1 MEQFGEHA
9 TKTQYSLLNNLD
21 YHKLQE
27 SCIKRGINTNG
38 ITKKYD
44 LIILFIQWYNNIKY
58 LSNNLIHGYVVC
70 EKGARK
76 HMEDNFIIHVQ
87 GNTSIYGVFD
97 GHGGNYISTRLK
109 EYCIKYL
116 MTKMIGSKLNK
127 DNIYK
132 SFLDIDSKFFD
143 IWKKNLFGTD
153 GSTSSFVIQRKN
165 ILYFVNLGD
174 SRTVLYCDNGTY
186 FSTKDH
192 KPSDASEY
200 ERIENTKYTVI
211 MKDVAR
217 IGGFLAVS
225 RSFGD
230 YVYKIDDEDNYRPID
245 YAVSVMPDI
254 YKIDINSIISRQK
267 LIISATDGLWDVFS
281 NSQVFQYIRNGRNR
295 GLGYKSI
302 LKNLVNL
309 AYERGSTDNIT
320 IVMVEL

>member
-1 MEQFGEHA
+1 MEQFGGYA
-9 TKTQYSLLNNLD
+9 TKSQYTLLNNMNIRRLR
-21 YHKLQE
+21 K
-27 SCIKRGINTNG
+27 SCIQRGIYTEG

-44 LIILFIQWYNNIKY
+44 LIVLFIQWFNNIKY
-58 LSNNLIHGYVVC
+58 YQNNLIHGYVVC
-70 EKGARK
+70 EKGIRK
-76 HMEDNFIIHVQ
+76 HMEDSFIINVQ

-97 GHGGNYISTRLK
+97 GHGGNYISSRLR
-109 EYCIKYL
+109 EYCMRYL
-116 MTKMIGSKLNK
+116 MTEIIGSKLNK
-127 DNIYK
+127 HNIYN
-132 SFLDIDSKFFD
+132 SFLNIDRQFYE

-174 SRTVLYCDNGTY
+174 SRTVLYGDNGTY
-186 FSTKDH
+186 FSTRDH
-192 KPSDASEY
+192 KPSVASEF
-200 ERIENTKYTVI
+200 ERIENTKYNVI
-211 MKDVAR
+211 MKDVGR

-230 YVYKIDDEDNYRPID
+230 YVYKLDNDDKYRPTD
-245 YAVSVMPDI
+245 YAVSTVPEIDI
-254 YKIDINSIISRQK
+254 IDINKINSKNK

-281 NSQVFQYIRNGRNR
+281 NSQVFQYIQNSKNK